1 MLSQMQLIDDF
12 FLPSELKEKTTEEKY
27 TYLRK
32 KYNSGSR
39 YILLNN
45 SKVFGPYPKPD
56 VPWDISEAQKIATY
70 NSEVTKV
77 LSWVNVNVVIKLDI
91 IDYKTMGV
99 LIRIATGMLNKCNIP
114 KEIQIMFH
122 DNMVKNLQT
131 EYNNVILSTLPF

>member
-1 MLSQMQLIDDF
+1 MLSQIRLIDDF